1 MQLISIK
8 KLNRLTGL
16 LITLYFL
23 ESKNTKCVWVFS
35 QISVRYLIPR
45 AHSFWCLHWEFG
57 HEKKNETKLHY
68 PSLESVCIL
77 LTERKPSWRP
87 WRWDGESWAL
97 VPPAHYRHE
106 GKRYDGAQ
114 LLAGWRTQLQSFL
127 PHRQTVKCTCIRS
140 GMNNRSRHQSGGLS
154 LQLSMPRVW
163 AQRSWKFLPLSLCP
177 AKATLYLLA
186 ALSETQE
193 RRVRGGMNVS

>member
-1 MQLISIK
+1 MRLITII
-8 KLNRLTGL
+8 KLNPLTAL
-16 LITLYFL
+16 LINVFR
-23 ESKNTKCVWVFS
+23 VFS
-35 QISVRYLIPR
+35 QISVCYLNSTC
-45 AHSFWCLHWEFG
+45 SFILMPSLRIWSR
-57 HEKKNETKLHY
+57 KKKQPKKLQY

-77 LTERKPSWRP
+77 LTERTASSRP

-97 VPPAHYRHE
+97 VPPAHYGHE
-106 GKRYDGAQ
+106 GKRHDGAQ
-114 LLAGWRTQLQSFL
+114 TAVWRTQLQSFL
-127 PHRQTVKCTCIRS
+127 PHRQAVKCTCIRS

-163 AQRSWKFLPLSLCP
+163 AQSSWKFLPLSLCP

>member
-1 MQLISIK
+1 MRLSFLTNLCSLPNSTRSFVLMPSPRIRSRK
-8 KLNRLTGL
+8 KKTKQTYTILVWSLCAFYWQKGSRARDLEDETASHEL
-16 LITLYFL
+16 SFLPLITGM
-23 ESKNTKCVWVFS
+23 K
-35 QISVRYLIPR
+35 VRDTTV
-45 AHSFWCLHWEFG
+45 HNCW
-57 HEKKNETKLHY
+57 
-68 PSLESVCIL
+68 
-77 LTERKPSWRP
+77 
-87 WRWDGESWAL
+87 
-97 VPPAHYRHE
+97 
-106 GKRYDGAQ
+106 
-114 LLAGWRTQLQSFL
+114 LAGWHAHTQLQSFL